1 MKRVFH
7 FALVAVVATG
17 ALVLGQGSDATKILA
32 DARAAMGGDKLA
44 ATESLVATGRL
55 VKFTSGA
62 ATDPS
67 DFEMAMQ
74 LPDKFFRKDVIAV
87 LGDNVISRTSG
98 FNGDALI
105 EAIDTPPGMFGGMA
119 GGGPVMVRSTNGV
132 SSFGATSA
140 PPSPDAAAASRKAS
154 VLAVKQDFARL
165 TLGLFASSFTGYPLQ
180 FSIDTPAASADGK
193 ASVIVVKGEGDFV
206 AKLFVDRESHLP
218 VMLTWMAKEPMVRN
232 SAMRAGGPG
241 QGGGTVM
248 MGGGGGSVV
257 TAGGGQTMVQGGQA
271 MTPEDRAQM
280 MKDLDAQMKEAEA
293 KRRVV
298 EFQMSYGDYKVV
310 NGVKMPTRLRRT
322 IDGKNTDEL
331 VLEKITLNAK
341 IDPKKFDVVK

>member
-1 MKRVFH
+1 MRRIVNFT
-7 FALVAVVATG
+7 LVTVLATG
-17 ALVLGQGSDATKILA
+17 ALVLGQGNEAARILA
-32 DARAAMGGDKLA
+32 DARAAMGGDKLP

-55 VKFTSGA
+55 VKFTTGA
-62 ATDPS
+62 ATDPA

-105 EAIDTPPGMFGGMA
+105 EAIDTPPGMFGGAGA
-119 GGGPVMVRSTNGV
+119 GGNTRMMVRSTD
-132 SSFGATSA
+132 GATSFGTMGA
-140 PPSPDAAAASRKAS
+140 PPSPEAAAASRKAS

-165 TLGLFASSFTGYPLQ
+165 TLGLFASSFTGYPLE
-180 FSIDTPAASADGK
+180 FSMDTPAASADGT
-193 ASVIVVKGEGDFV
+193 STVIVVKGEGDFV

-232 SAMRAGGPG
+232 SAMRAGGPAPG
-241 QGGGTVM
+241 GATVVTSGGGTFA
-248 MGGGGGSVV
+248 
-257 TAGGGQTMVQGGQA
+257 TATGGQA
-271 MTPEDRAQM
+271 VA
-280 MKDLDAQMKEAEA
+280 DLDAQMKEAEA

-298 EFQMSYGDYKVV
+298 EFQMSYGDYKAV

-322 IDGKNTDEL
+322 IDGRNTDEL

-341 IDPKKFDVVK
+341 IDPKKFETVK

>member
-1 MKRVFH
+1 MKRAFH
-7 FALVAVVATG
+7 FVIVTVVATG
-17 ALVLGQGSDATKILA
+17 ALVLGQGSDASKILA

-55 VKFTSGA
+55 VKFTTGA
-62 ATDPS
+62 ATDPA

-87 LGDNVISRTSG
+87 LGDSVISRTSG
-98 FNGDALI
+98 FNGDGLI
-105 EAIDTPPGMFGGMA
+105 EAIETPPGMFGGVSA
-119 GGGPVMVRSTNGV
+119 GGNARMMVRSGDGTM
-132 SSFGATSA
+132 SFGGA

-165 TLGLFASSFTGYPLQ
+165 TLGLFASSFSAYPLQ
-180 FSIDTPAASADGK
+180 FSIDTPAAAADGK
-193 ASVIVVKGEGDFV
+193 SSVIVVKGEGDFI

-232 SAMRAGGPG
+232 AGMRAGAPGPG
-241 QGGGTVM
+241 GGMVVMGGGGTV
-248 MGGGGGSVV
+248 S
-257 TAGGGQTMVQGGQA
+257 AGAGQTVVQGGQA
-271 MTPEDRAQM
+271 MTPEERAQM

-298 EFQMSYGDYKVV
+298 EFQMTYGDYKAV

-341 IDPKKFDVVK
+341 IDPKKFDTVK